1 MGIRQNIRLWE
12 NYVEYINEDGVEVA
26 VIAPRVWPQNPIKI
40 VRLLSPKGV
49 LFFLVGLLAWACD
62 GYDYNSVNLVA
73 TNLATVYNVDLTD
86 ITLSVT
92 LTLIVRPVGAI
103 IFGLLADMFGRKWVL
118 SANLWILAVL
128 QIGTAYAPTFGVFV
142 GVRTLFG
149 CAMGGIWG
157 MAAALALENMPVEA
171 RGLFSVILQN
181 GYAMGYVLAA
191 MVNIVGVPNTQ
202 LGYKV
207 IFFAGAGFTG
217 FMAIVIL
224 FIPESA
230 IYAKEDIG
238 ADGFTASAEGTSGMA
253 TGINPRKRVA
263 LFARDARLA
272 ARKYWRMFLFSVLFA
287 SVYNWETHACQDIF
301 PSYLKVQKGFTA
313 RQASLAAILGQCGAI
328 IGGPLAGYYS
338 QFFGRRQTS
347 IVCILVAWAFIPL
360 FTLPTGYSAI
370 MAGTFCLLTFV
381 NASWGIMPILLNEYS
396 PPQFRA
402 VFPGTVYQLGN
413 LISAPAAQS
422 QTAAASR
429 WIRNGLPNYSQ
440 VMTIFMCVVFFLAI
454 VVCALGPEKRGSH
467 FEVIKRAGA
476 MENILREE
484 MCDEKQMHL
493 DADHVED
500 AGPAAPAQQ
509 ERVETLN

>member
-1 MGIRQNIRLWE
+1 MSEAYG
-12 NYVEYINEDGVEVA
+12 
-26 VIAPRVWPQNPIKI
+26 
-40 VRLLSPKGV
+40 
-49 LFFLVGLLAWACD
+49 
-62 GYDYNSVNLVA
+62 
-73 TNLATVYNVDLTD
+73 VDLTD

-92 LTLIVRPVGAI
+92 LTLIVRPFGAI
-103 IFGLLADMFGRKWVL
+103 IFGILADMFGRKWIM
-118 SANLWILAVL
+118 SINLWILAVL

-157 MAAALALENMPVEA
+157 MAAALSLENMPVEA
-171 RGLFSVILQN
+171 RGLFSGILQN

-191 MVNIVGVPNTQ
+191 MVDIVGVPNTN

-217 FMAIVIL
+217 LMAIVVM

-230 IYAKEDIG
+230 IYAKEEIG
-238 ADGFTASAEGTSGMA
+238 ADGFVTTEGTAGMT
-253 TGINPRKRVA
+253 TGISPRKRVS
-263 LFARDARLA
+263 LFFRDARLA
-272 ARKYWRMFLFSVLFA
+272 ARQYWKMFLFSVLFA

-347 IVCILVAWAFIPL
+347 IACILIAWAFIPL
-360 FTLPTGYSAI
+360 FTLPTGYGAI
-370 MAGTFCLLTFV
+370 MAGTFFLLTFV
-381 NASWGIMPILLNEYS
+381 NASWGIMPIILNEYS

-413 LISAPAAQS
+413 LVSAPAAQS

-429 WIRNGLPNYSQ
+429 WIRNGKPNYSQ

-454 VVCALGPEKRGSH
+454 IVCALGPEKRGSH

-484 MCDEKQMHL
+484 KQLHF
-493 DADHVED
+493 DADTVED
-500 AGPAAPAQQ
+500 AAHKNTQGKQEAQ
-509 ERVETLN
+509 VETVN

>member
-40 VRLLSPKGV
+40 VRMLSPKGA
-49 LFFLVGLLAWACD
+49 LFFIVGLLAWACD

-73 TNLATVYNVDLTD
+73 TNLADVYGVNLTD

-92 LTLIVRPVGAI
+92 LTLIARPIGAI
-103 IFGLLADMFGRKWVL
+103 IFGVLADMFGRKWIMCI
-118 SANLWILAVL
+118 NLWILAVL
-128 QIGTAYAPTFGVFV
+128 QLGTAYAPSFGVFV

-157 MAAALALENMPVEA
+157 MAAALSLENMPVEA
-171 RGLFSVILQN
+171 RGLFSGILQN

-191 MVNIVGVPNTQ
+191 MVNIVGVPNTS

-207 IFFAGAGFTG
+207 IFFAGTGFTG
-217 FMAIVIL
+217 LMAVVIM

-230 IYAKEDIG
+230 IYAKETLSEA
-238 ADGFTASAEGTSGMA
+238 ADGGNGA
-253 TGINPRKRVA
+253 TTGVNPRKRFA
-263 LFARDARLA
+263 LFFRDAKLA
-272 ARKYWRMFLFSVLFA
+272 ARQSWKMFLFSVLFA

-347 IVCILVAWAFIPL
+347 IACILVAWAFIPL

-370 MAGTFCLLTFV
+370 MAGTFFLLTFV

-429 WIRNGLPNYSQ
+429 WLRDGKPNYSQ

-454 VVCALGPEKRGSH
+454 LVCAVGPERRGSH
-467 FEVIKRAGA
+467 FEVIQRAGA
-476 MENILREE
+476 VENILRG
-484 MCDEKQMHL
+484 EKQL
-493 DADHVED
+493 QFEEEEKKAEE
-500 AGPAAPAQQ
+500 AGQGR
-509 ERVETLN
+509 ETRVETVN